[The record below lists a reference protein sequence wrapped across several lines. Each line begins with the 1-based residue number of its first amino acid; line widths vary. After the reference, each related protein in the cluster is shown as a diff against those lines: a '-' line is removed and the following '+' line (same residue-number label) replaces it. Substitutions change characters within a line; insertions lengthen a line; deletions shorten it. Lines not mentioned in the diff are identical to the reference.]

1 MPPPGCGPRV
11 ASQAAGAG
19 SADSHDHRR
28 ADPITLLP
36 WYTILSI
43 VSVGCVVAGA
53 AASVAL
59 RGRLRGRGSTLRSSM
74 YRHLRLPLRVLV
86 VIVGLEVATAAA
98 PVPAG
103 AARVLDQAWTV
114 ALDLAIGLGAIRV
127 LYVCSDLLLAHF
139 RTDIADNLQARRVAT
154 QVQVAR
160 RIAVA
165 AVTIV
170 AISLALLTFGP
181 VRAAGEG
188 LLASAGLVGIA
199 AGLAARPI
207 LTNMLAGIQI
217 ALSQPIRVDDVVVV
231 DGEWGRI
238 EQIALTYVVV
248 QIWDLRRLVLPI
260 SYFIENPFEN
270 WTRTSSRVLGWAHL
284 ELDYCASVEDLRRR
298 FLEVLEGSP
307 DWDRQTAV
315 LQVTGAGTETLQ
327 VRCLMSSTDSSKSW
341 NLQCEVREKL
351 IAYLQDEHPEALPR
365 LRVQLA
371 GARGDHQG

>member
-1 MPPPGCGPRV
+1 M
-11 ASQAAGAG
+11 
-19 SADSHDHRR
+19 
-28 ADPITLLP
+28 LP
-36 WYTILSI
+36 WYAVLVI
-43 VSVGCVVAGA
+43 VLAGSLLAGA
-53 AASVAL
+53 LASA
-59 RGRLRGRGSTLRSSM
+59 TLRSRLRRRAGTLTASAFH
-74 YRHLRLPLRVLV
+74 HLRLPVRLLV
-86 VIVGLEVATAAA
+86 AIVGLEIATAAA

-103 AARVLDQAWTV
+103 PAAVLDHAWSV
-114 ALDLAIGLGAIRV
+114 ALDLVVGLTVVRA
-127 LYVCSDLLLAHF
+127 LYVVSDQLLTHY
-139 RTDIADNLQARRVAT
+139 RTDTADNLRARGVAT

-165 AVTIV
+165 AVSIV
-170 AISLALLTFGP
+170 AISVALLSFGP
-181 VRAAGEG
+181 VRAAGAG

-248 QIWDLRRLVLPI
+248 KVWDLRRLVLPI

-270 WTRTSSRVLGWAHL
+270 WTRTGSAILGWAHL
-284 ELDYCASVEDLRRR
+284 ELDYRAPVEDLRKR
-298 FLEVLEGSP
+298 FLEVLGNSP
-307 DWDRQTAV
+307 DWDHQTAV
-315 LQVTGAGTETLQ
+315 LQVTGAGTETIQ
-327 VRCLMSSTDSSKSW
+327 VRCLMSATDSSRSW

-351 IAYLQDEHPEALPR
+351 IAYLREEHPESLPQ

-371 GARGDHQG
+371 GAPGE

>member
-1 MPPPGCGPRV
+1 
-11 ASQAAGAG
+11 
-19 SADSHDHRR
+19 
-28 ADPITLLP
+28 
-36 WYTILSI
+36 
-43 VSVGCVVAGA
+43 
-53 AASVAL
+53 
-59 RGRLRGRGSTLRSSM
+59 M

-103 AARVLDQAWTV
+103 AARILDQAWTV

-170 AISLALLTFGP
+170 AVSLALLTFGP

-284 ELDYCASVEDLRRR
+284 ELDYCASVEDLRKR